1 MNDYISATEKL
12 LKLHQLWQSSARRFL
27 KAYDI
32 TYPQF
37 RVLKGL
43 VDANNDNKRI
53 SQSHLSERI
62 GIDAMTLSTIIRNLE
77 ARKLIQR
84 MESRSDTRAKNVYIT
99 AIGLSLMK
107 EITPSME
114 TAAEMFFGEMHENGD
129 ELLRVLTLE
138 DEC

>member
-1 MNDYISATEKL
+1 MNDYIYATEKL

-99 AIGLSLMK
+99 AIGLSLME
-107 EITPSME
+107 EIIPSME
-114 TAAEMFFGEMHENGD
+114 TAAEMFFGEMYENGD

>member
-1 MNDYISATEKL
+1 MNDYIYATEKL
-12 LKLHQLWQSSARRFL
+12 LKLYQLWQSSARRFL

-99 AIGLSLMK
+99 AIGLSLME
-107 EITPSME
+107 EIIPSME
-114 TAAEMFFGEMHENGD
+114 TAAEMFFGEMYENGD